1 MLTAAPV
8 ATEIETK
15 NPPYRM
21 KGETETEFLQRDPV
35 LMETLRK
42 VKEGTAKWYILT
54 AEDRRRVQ
62 EAAES
67 DDRAVLEAVCEEIL
81 SREY

>member
-21 KGETETEFLQRDPV
+21 KGETETEFLERDPV

-42 VKEGTAKWYILT
+42 AKEGTLKWYTIT
-54 AEDRRRVQ
+54 EEDRRRVR
-62 EAAES
+62 EAVES
-67 DDRAVLEAVCEEIL
+67 DDRVAIEAVCKEIL